1 MINIKD
7 KLIELGFKEPEKNFV
22 FANYKSYIIHKDN
35 IYISGQLPV
44 SEGKVLYTGKISV
57 NTNRDELKK
66 AIRLAASNLL
76 WIVNSAM
83 SYKKKK
89 IVQTINIKGYLQCE
103 EGFNDHSKIFDEAS
117 NLIVDV
123 LGPKFGVHSR
133 SVIGVKTLPKNSQV
147 EIEGLFAIL

>member
-1 MINIKD
+1 MINIKE
-7 KLIELGFKEPEKNFV
+7 KLLELGFKEPEKNLV
-22 FANYKSYIIHKDN
+22 LANYKSYILHNDIL
-35 IYISGQLPV
+35 YVSGQLPV
-44 SEGKVLYTGKISV
+44 LEDKVLYTGKISV
-57 NTNRDELKK
+57 NTNMDELKK

-83 SYKKKK
+83 SYEKKK
-89 IVQTINIKGYLQCE
+89 IVKTINVRGYLQCE
-103 EGFNDHSKIFDEAS
+103 EGFCDHSKVFDEAS

-133 SVIGVKTLPKNSQV
+133 SVVGVKTLPKNSQV

>member
-22 FANYKSYIIHKDN
+22 LANYKSYIIYKDY

-89 IVQTINIKGYLQCE
+89 LCKL
-103 EGFNDHSKIFDEAS
+103 
-117 NLIVDV
+117 
-123 LGPKFGVHSR
+123 
-133 SVIGVKTLPKNSQV
+133 
-147 EIEGLFAIL
+147 

>member
-1 MINIKD
+1 MINIKE

-22 FANYKSYIIHKDN
+22 FANYKSYIIHKDY

-44 SEGKVLYTGKISV
+44 SEGKVIYTGKISV

-103 EGFNDHSKIFDEAS
+103 EGFNDHSKFFDEAS